1 MSYSVTLGDG
11 TRFDAPGD
19 QPVLESALR
28 AGSWMAH
35 ACSQGTCGTCK
46 FKVEEGTV
54 DHGDS
59 CPEVLPPCD
68 RSAGLAL
75 ACQARPTSDLTASV
89 VGAEQAPRVAHPL
102 RDHTGRVIELA
113 TVATDTVRLVLELE
127 DRMEFSPGQ
136 YCELTVPGTDIR
148 RQYSM
153 ASSPR
158 DDTRVEFHIR
168 RVRGGA
174 ATDGWIFRDLAEGHE
189 VELRGPLGSF
199 LLDGPKEEDAILV
212 GGGTGLAPL
221 KSIAVHALEN
231 GLLPKIS
238 LYHGCRTGSDLYD
251 VEFFRQLEARYPGTF
266 SYHPVL
272 SDEPNES
279 GWAGVRGLVTE
290 AVLEDYASC
299 RGHVAFLC
307 GPPAMIESGV
317 KALRRRR
324 MPSRLMHREEFT
336 PAVPDPSR
344 VARSA

>member
-28 AGSWMAH
+28 AGAWMAH

-46 FKVEEGTV
+46 FKIEEGTV
-54 DHGDS
+54 DHGSS
-59 CPEVLPPCD
+59 CTDVLPPCD

-89 VGAEQAPRVAHPL
+89 LGEDKGRRVSHPL
-102 RDHTGRVIELA
+102 KDHTGRVIELT
-113 TVATDTVRLVLELE
+113 TVASDTVRLVVQVDEP
-127 DRMEFSPGQ
+127 MEFSPGQ
-136 YCELTVPGTDIR
+136 YCEFSVPGTDLR
-148 RQYSM
+148 RQYSI
-153 ASSPR
+153 ASTPC
-158 DDTRVEFHIR
+158 DGTRLEFHIR
-168 RVRGGA
+168 RVSGGA

-189 VELRGPLGSF
+189 VQLRGPLGTF
-199 LLDGPKEEDAILV
+199 LLDGVQEETAILI

-231 GLLPKIS
+231 NLLPKIS
-238 LYHGCRTGSDLYD
+238 LYHGCRTASDLYD
-251 VEFFRQLEARYPGTF
+251 VEFFRDLRDAYPDTF

-272 SDEPNES
+272 SDEPGES
-279 GWAGVRGLVTE
+279 SWDGARGLITE
-290 AVLEDYASC
+290 AVLEDYSTC

-307 GPPAMIESGV
+307 GPPAMIEAGV
-317 KALRRRR
+317 KVLRRRR

-336 PAVPDPSR
+336 PAAGDPVA